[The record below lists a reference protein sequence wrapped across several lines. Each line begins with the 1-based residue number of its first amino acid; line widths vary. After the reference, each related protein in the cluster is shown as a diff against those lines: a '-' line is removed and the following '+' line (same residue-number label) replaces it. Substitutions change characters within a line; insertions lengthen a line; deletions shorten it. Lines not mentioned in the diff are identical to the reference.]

1 MANKL
6 KVVDKFGAI
15 KAMLNGE
22 VVENFSIA
30 EAVAFLDER
39 IAITEKKNASGN
51 GERKPTKTQLENR
64 GIKDTIL
71 ASLAE
76 IGNPITIMNLQKSC
90 GELASL
96 SNQKLSALLA
106 QLKSEGKIVRTE
118 VKGKAHFA
126 LAEQE

>member
-39 IAITEKKNASGN
+39 IAITEKKNASGG
-51 GERKPTKTQLENR
+51 GERKPTEKQIANEGVKEQIVSFLATQNAPVPM
-64 GIKDTIL
+64 G
-71 ASLAE
+71 E
-76 IGNPITIMNLQKSC
+76 IMKAIGV
-90 GELASL
+90 E
-96 SNQKLSALLA
+96 SNQKATALVS
-106 QLKSEGKIVRTE
+106 QLVKSGKIIRSE